1 MEAIKQT
8 LIPLFDLTEEEA
20 DIFLSAFVR
29 TEMKKKEVFVQEGKV
44 CHKVGLIEKGLMLC
58 VYQKDGNEII
68 DEFAFENSFIT
79 NYYSFLTHTPSTK
92 EIRCL
97 EDTILHVVSRE
108 QLNELAAE
116 HPFIARM
123 SGLMNEKLFIRAH
136 ERISSLLLDSAHD
149 RYMKLIAQRPDLTQ
163 RLPQYLI
170 ASYLNLKPETISRI
184 RKKISDH

>member
-1 MEAIKQT
+1 MEAIRQT
-8 LIPLFDLTEEEA
+8 LISLFNIAEKEA
-20 DIFLSAFVR
+20 DIFLSAFFR
-29 TEMKKKEVFVQEGKV
+29 TEMKKKEVFVEEGKV

-79 NYYSFLTHTPSTK
+79 NYYSFLTNTPSAK

-97 EDTILHVVSRE
+97 EDTVLYVISRD
-108 QLNELAAE
+108 QLTQLAAE
-116 HPFIARM
+116 HPFIATMNRM
-123 SGLMNEKLFIRAH
+123 MNEKLFLRAH
-136 ERISSLLLDSAHD
+136 ERISSLLLDSAHE
-149 RYMKLIAQRPDLTQ
+149 RYLKLIHQRPDLAQ

-184 RKKISDH
+184 RKKISES

>member
-1 MEAIKQT
+1 MKTIKQT

-29 TEMKKKEVFVQEGKV
+29 TEMKKKEVFVKEGKV

-97 EDTILHVVSRE
+97 EDTVLHVVSRE
-108 QLNELAAE
+108 SLNDMAE
-116 HPFIARM
+116 KHPFIARM
-123 SGLMNEKLFIRAH
+123 SRMINEKLFLRAH
-136 ERISSLLLDSAHD
+136 ERISSLLLDSAHE

-184 RKKISDH
+184 RKKISDQ